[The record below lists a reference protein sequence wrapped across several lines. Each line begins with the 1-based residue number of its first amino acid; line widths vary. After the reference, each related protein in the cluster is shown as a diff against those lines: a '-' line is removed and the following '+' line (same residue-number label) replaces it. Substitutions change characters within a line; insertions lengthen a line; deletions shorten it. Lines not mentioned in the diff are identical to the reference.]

1 MASPVISSDDLM
13 GATPNKDSVAG
24 LILSIKA
31 NEIISCFYLPP
42 INSLPERY
50 IDFSKMASDFGA
62 QREQ

>member
-1 MASPVISSDDLM
+1 M